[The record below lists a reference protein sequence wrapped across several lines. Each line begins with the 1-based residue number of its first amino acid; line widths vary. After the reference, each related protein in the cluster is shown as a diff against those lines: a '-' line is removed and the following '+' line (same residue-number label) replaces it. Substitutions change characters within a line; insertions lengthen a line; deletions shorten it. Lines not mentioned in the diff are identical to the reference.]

1 MKARVDIE
9 IYERWIAVFFSFHGI
24 RGYYRKRS
32 ICEKSKNALYDQI
45 RRCFRDLTDM
55 YLEEIT
61 WEKRVKF
68 EVKNKKYDLLIE
80 DEKYD
85 RIHSADSIF
94 KEDDERIGELW
105 RQKSQYIF
113 NYPF

>member
-32 ICEKSKNALYDQI
+32 ICEKSKDALYDQI

-55 YLEEIT
+55 YLEEII
-61 WEKRVKF
+61 WEKRAKF

-105 RQKSQYIF
+105 RQNPNIF
-113 NYPF
+113 YT

>member
-9 IYERWIAVFFSFHGI
+9 IYERWIAIFYSFHGI

-32 ICEKSKNALYDQI
+32 ICEKSKDALYDQI

-55 YLEEIT
+55 YLEEII
-61 WEKRVKF
+61 WEKRAKF

-94 KEDDERIGELW
+94 KEDDERIEKL
-105 RQKSQYIF
+105 RRCNLSIF
-113 NYPF
+113 YM